1 MNSDTQASFMKWRYF
16 RQSLFFGI
24 VHLSALIITLALL
37 GIIVFLFVNGI
48 RAITWDFLTLPPT
61 DSMTKGGIMPA
72 IVGTFYLTVGAIVVA
87 LPLGVVSAIYLT
99 EYAKQGLFIRVIRIG

>member
-1 MNSDTQASFMKWRYF
+1 MALFQAKPVF
-16 RQSLFFGI
+16 RRRAPVGAHHHPRPPGDHRFSL
-24 VHLSALIITLALL
+24 LST
-37 GIIVFLFVNGI
+37 VF

-99 EYAKQGLFIRVIRIG
+99 EYAKQGSSSGSSASA